1 MVKHLLGIV
10 AAIALLLLCTFLPF
24 LPGHHDPVAVPVSA
38 MALVAGVLGLVLIP
52 SGLLLIAANYSPAL
66 GQRRYALSLLAL
78 VASSLVWGGV
88 FLAAFVQSFV
98 LAFAV
103 LILWIFTTFK
113 AWTRL
118 RTTRGFT
125 ALPYY
130 LVAVPIGTAL
140 LQFTLIKPAVEYS
153 RNRAIRNSAPLI
165 AAIEQHR
172 TAQGRYPTSL
182 QSVHPDLHPDVI
194 GIPQYRYESR
204 GDSYNLF
211 FEQFSYQLGV
221 REFVMY
227 NPKDEHVM
235 TSHATDLLELTP
247 AQLALEH
254 TRGHN
259 ARFDTPYP
267 HWKYFWFD

>member
-1 MVKHLLGIV
+1 MVKHLLGIL
-10 AAIALLLLCTFLPF
+10 ATIALLVFCTLLPF
-24 LPGHHDPVAVPVSA
+24 LPGGYDSLAIPISA
-38 MALVAGVLGLVLIP
+38 MALVAGVLGWVLVP
-52 SGLLLIAANYSPAL
+52 SGLLLIAANHSPAL
-66 GQRRYALSLLAL
+66 AQRRYALSLLAL
-78 VASSLVWGGV
+78 AASSLVWGGI
-88 FLAAFVQSFV
+88 FLAGFAQSYV
-98 LAFAV
+98 LALAI
-103 LILWIFTTFK
+103 LSLWIFTTVK
-113 AWTRL
+113 TWTGL
-118 RTTRGFT
+118 RTTGGFS

-130 LVAVPIGTAL
+130 LVAVPIVTAV

-172 TAQGRYPTSL
+172 ASEGRYPTSL
-182 QSVHPDLHPDVI
+182 QSVNLDFHPGVI

-211 FEQFSYQLGV
+211 FEQFTYRLGV

-227 NPKDEHVM
+227 NPKDEHVL
-235 TSHATDLLELTP
+235 TSHAIDLLELTP
-247 AQLALEH
+247 AELALEH

-259 ARFDTPYP
+259 FRFDTPHP

>member
-1 MVKHLLGIV
+1 MVKHLIGIV
-10 AAIALLLLCTFLPF
+10 AAIALLIFCTLLPF
-24 LPGHHDPVAVPVSA
+24 LPGRHDPLAIPVSA
-38 MALVAGVLGLVLIP
+38 MALVAGVVGLVLVP
-52 SGLLLIAANYSPAL
+52 SGLLLIGANHSPAL
-66 GQRRYALSLLAL
+66 AQHRYALSLFAL
-78 VASSLVWGGV
+78 IASSLVWGAV
-88 FLAAFVQSFV
+88 FLVALVQSFV
-98 LAFAV
+98 LGFAV
-103 LILWIFTTFK
+103 FILWIFTTTRT
-113 AWTRL
+113 WTRL
-118 RTTRGFT
+118 RTTRGFS

-130 LVAVPIGTAL
+130 LVAVPIGAVL

-172 TAQGRYPTSL
+172 TSQGRYPTSL
-182 QSVHPDLHPDVI
+182 QSVHPDFHPEVI
-194 GIPQYRYESR
+194 GISQYHYEPR

-211 FEQFSYQLGV
+211 FEQFTYQLGA

-235 TSHATDLLELTP
+235 TSHAIDLLELTP

-259 ARFDTPYP
+259 ARFDTPHP

>member
-1 MVKHLLGIV
+1 MIKHLLGIL
-10 AAIALLLLCTFLPF
+10 AAIAILVFCTLLPF
-24 LPGHHDPVAVPVSA
+24 LPGRHDPLAIPVSA
-38 MALVAGVLGLVLIP
+38 MALVAAVLGLVLVP

-66 GQRRYALSLLAL
+66 ARRRYALSLLAL
-78 VASSLVWGGV
+78 AASLLVWGGV
-88 FLAAFVQSFV
+88 FMVALVQSFA
-98 LAFAV
+98 LGFAV
-103 LILWIFTTFK
+103 FILCIFTITK
-113 AWTRL
+113 TWTRL

-130 LVAVPIGTAL
+130 LVAVPIVTVL
-140 LQFTLIKPAVEYS
+140 LQFTLMKPAVEYS
-153 RNRAIRNSAPLI
+153 RNRAIRNSASLI
-165 AAIEQHR
+165 TAIENHR
-172 TAQGRYPTSL
+172 AAQGRYPTSL
-182 QSVHPDLHPDVI
+182 QSVHPDIHPGVI
-194 GIPQYRYESR
+194 GIPHYRYEAR

-211 FEQFSYQLGV
+211 FEQLTYQLGV

-235 TSHATDLLELTP
+235 TSHAIDLLELTP

-259 ARFDTPYP
+259 FRFDTPHP

>member
-1 MVKHLLGIV
+1 MIKHLLGIV

-24 LPGHHDPVAVPVSA
+24 LPGGHDPVAIPISVI
-38 MALVAGVLGLVLIP
+38 ALVAGVLGVVLIP
-52 SGLLLIAANYSPAL
+52 SGLLLIAANHSPAL
-66 GQRRYALSLLAL
+66 AQRRYALSLLAL
-78 VASSLVWGGV
+78 IASSLVWGGV
-88 FLAAFVQSFV
+88 FLAALVQSFV

-103 LILWIFTTFK
+103 FILWVFTTFMV
-113 AWTRL
+113 WTRL
-118 RTTRGFT
+118 RTTRGFS

-153 RNRAIRNSAPLI
+153 RNRAIRNSASLI
-165 AAIEQHR
+165 EAIEQHR
-172 TAQGRYPTSL
+172 TMNGRYPTSL
-182 QSVHPDLHPDVI
+182 QSVHPDFKPNVI
-194 GIPQYRYESR
+194 GIPQYHYESR
-204 GDSYNLF
+204 GESYNLS
-211 FEQFSYQLGV
+211 FEQFSYQPGV

-235 TSHATDLLELTP
+235 TSHAIDLLELTP
-247 AQLALEH
+247 GQLALEH

-259 ARFDTPYP
+259 ARFDTPHP

>member
-1 MVKHLLGIV
+1 MVKHLLGIL
-10 AAIALLLLCTFLPF
+10 ATIALLVFCTLLPF
-24 LPGHHDPVAVPVSA
+24 LPGGYDPLAIPISA
-38 MALVAGVLGLVLIP
+38 MALVAGVLGWVLVP
-52 SGLLLIAANYSPAL
+52 SGLLLIAANHSPAL
-66 GQRRYALSLLAL
+66 AQRRYALSLLAL
-78 VASSLVWGGV
+78 AASSLVWGGI
-88 FLAAFVQSFV
+88 FLAGFAQSYV
-98 LAFAV
+98 LALAI
-103 LILWIFTTFK
+103 LSLWIFTTVK
-113 AWTRL
+113 TWTGL
-118 RTTRGFT
+118 RTTGGFS

-130 LVAVPIGTAL
+130 LVAVPIVTAV

-172 TAQGRYPTSL
+172 ASDGRYPTSL
-182 QSVHPDLHPDVI
+182 QSVNLDFHPGVI

-211 FEQFSYQLGV
+211 FEQFTYRLGV

-227 NPKDEHVM
+227 NPKDEHVL
-235 TSHATDLLELTP
+235 TSHAIDLLELTP

-259 ARFDTPYP
+259 FRFDTPHP